1 MPLVTMNEVL
11 SESIQKKYA
20 VGAFDT
26 MDHLFTEAILMSAE
40 EKNVPV
46 ILMVMELT
54 FDSQGVDHF
63 MEYLVDRCKN
73 SSVPVALHL
82 DHASCFE
89 SIMKAIHYGFT
100 SVMLD
105 GSSLPFDENVAL
117 TKKVVEVA
125 HACNVSVEAEIGH
138 VGGQYGPSDGH
149 VADAG
154 DFTTVDEAVLF
165 YKETGIDCLAIAIG
179 SVHGVYKGNPCLD
192 LERLQAIRNA
202 LPIPLVMHGGSGMR
216 PEDYKHVILHGMN
229 KINFFTAMTLAGVE
243 AVQKLISENRKL
255 QMSDITNTASKAIAE
270 IVGKHLEIFGTQS
283 LFIK

>member
-26 MDHLFTEAILMSAE
+26 MDHLFTEAILASAE

-46 ILMVMELT
+46 ILMVMEFS
-54 FDSQGVDHF
+54 FDYQGAHHF
-63 MEYLVDRCKN
+63 MEYLVDRCKK

-117 TKKVVEVA
+117 TKKVVEAA

-138 VGGQYGPSDGH
+138 VGGQYGPSEGH
-149 VADAG
+149 AADAG
-154 DFTTVDEAVLF
+154 DFTTVDEAVKF
-165 YKETGIDCLAIAIG
+165 YEETGVDCLAIAIG
-179 SVHGVYKGNPCLD
+179 SVHGVYKGTPHLD

-216 PEDYKHVILHGMN
+216 PEDYEKAIENGMN
-229 KINFFTAMTLAGVE
+229 KINFFTAMTLAGVD
-243 AVQKLISENRKL
+243 AVCNLVSENRKL
-255 QMSDITNTASKAIAE
+255 QMSDITNAASKAISE
-270 IVGKHLEIFGTQS
+270 IVGRHLALFGTQP
-283 LFIK
+283 LLQ